1 MKNNLNINEAI
12 KKIRKNRP
20 LIHHITNYVVANAT
34 ANYTLAIGASP
45 IMASSKDEVAEIAG
59 LAEVLVLNIGTITTE
74 QFEGMKIAACVM
86 KERDKKV
93 VLDPVGV
100 GVSKLRYSI
109 VEYFIKEQLVDV
121 VKGNYSE
128 IIVLSGLPH
137 KTKGVDSL
145 ERNIDTVSEAI
156 EQLSNKYKCIF
167 AATGETDIICNGINI
182 QKLSGGNKIM
192 QYFTGSGCIATSSVG
207 AFLSVASPYDAAIYG
222 LNLLKITA
230 SKINATGPAEFY
242 NKLIDSVY
250 SIN

>member
-1 MKNNLNINEAI
+1 MKNNLNLKQAI
-12 KKIRKNRP
+12 KVIREKRP
-20 LIHHITNYVVANAT
+20 LIHHITNYVVANVT
-34 ANYTLAIGASP
+34 ANFTLAIGASP
-45 IMASSKDEVAEIAG
+45 IMASSKDEVAEIAE

-74 QFEGMKIAACVM
+74 QFESMKKAAYSM

-128 IIVLSGLPH
+128 IMILSGKPH

-145 ERNIDTVSEAI
+145 EKNIDTVSDAI

-167 AATGETDIICNGINI
+167 AATGETDIICNGKNI
-182 QKLSGGNKIM
+182 QKLVGGNKIM
-192 QYFTGSGCIATSSVG
+192 QYITGSGCIATSSVG
-207 AFLSVASPYDAAIYG
+207 AFLSVASPFDAAVYG
-222 LNLLKITA
+222 LNLLKITTN
-230 SKINATGPAEFY
+230 KIDATGPAEFY
-242 NKLIDSVY
+242 NKLIDRVY